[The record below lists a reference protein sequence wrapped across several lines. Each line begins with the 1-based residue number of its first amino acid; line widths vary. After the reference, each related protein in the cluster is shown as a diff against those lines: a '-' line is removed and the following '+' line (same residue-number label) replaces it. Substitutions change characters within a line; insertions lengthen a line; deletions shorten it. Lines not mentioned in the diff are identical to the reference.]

1 MRISARN
8 TLPGTIKLIKK
19 GMVNSEIVLALD
31 GKTEVVSIITNDAV
45 ESLGLKVGGKAYAV
59 VKASS
64 VMIAVE

>member
-8 TLPGTIKLIKK
+8 TLRGTITEIKK
-19 GMVNSEIVLALD
+19 GMVNSEVIMTLD

-45 ESLGLKVGGKAYAV
+45 DSLGLKVGGKAYAV

-64 VMIAVE
+64 VMIAVD